1 MTTLLEGDSRVLL
14 EVKGLSKK
22 YGETNVTALDSIDL
36 SLDEGEILGIVGES
50 GAGKTSLLRILRGV
64 EKFDGGVIR
73 FNGLQLEP
81 ESSEGEFLEYQKQ
94 TAIQLQRSFGLWPDS
109 ALDNVVRALRYVE
122 IAEETMPQNEGELRE
137 YRERAME
144 VLKVVGLEKRAE
156 LWSQVLSGGE
166 KQRLIVA
173 RQIARKPKLLLLDEP
188 GTMTDPKS
196 RDELVEALRRARDT
210 YRISIVFASHN
221 PQIHR
226 ALADRAILLEGGRVK
241 DEGKTEKILGEFLSG
256 LEEPLPKVKV
266 EGPMVMRMVG
276 ASKLYELFD
285 YGKVFELA
293 ETSLDFRR
301 GEIVGMVGPSTAG
314 KTVILRMLAGLELPD
329 KGEVLLMHKGEWVT
343 LGKFGRKSL
352 HARTHIGILHQEF
365 DLPYWGRVLDLFAA
379 RLGIKDYKMMEDAL
393 KRAKQVGIREEIV
406 DALSRAA
413 EMTDSDMSAKLREV
427 GLEREVIREL
437 FKSKDPETA
446 KDVALTALHE
456 MGLGP
461 EILDRYVYQL
471 SGGEK
476 IRIALALALVFNPK
490 VLILD
495 EPFGDIDPLTLRRIA
510 NSLKR
515 VKASF
520 RPAIILVSHQLDFV
534 EEVSDR
540 CVLLVEGRVI
550 MVGSPS
556 EVIKH
561 FMEGSGNKV

>member
-1 MTTLLEGDSRVLL
+1 VLL

-22 YGETNVTALDSIDL
+22 YGETNVTALGSIDI
-36 SLDEGEILGIVGES
+36 SLKEGEILGIVGES

-64 EKFDGGVIR
+64 EKFDAGTIT
-73 FNGLQLEP
+73 FNGIELMPGSP
-81 ESSEGEFLEYQKQ
+81 EHDFLEYQKQ

-122 IAEETMPQNEGELRE
+122 IGEESMPQDEGELRD
-137 YRERAME
+137 YRKRAME
-144 VLKVVGLEKRAE
+144 VLRIVGLDERAE

-173 RQIARKPKLLLLDEP
+173 RQIARKPRLLLLDEP

-196 RDELVEALRRARDT
+196 RDDLVVALRRARDA
-210 YRISIVFASHN
+210 YGMSIIFASHN
-221 PQIHR
+221 PHIHR
-226 ALADRAILLEGGRVK
+226 TLADRAMLLEGGRVK
-241 DEGKTEKILGEFLSG
+241 DEGDTGRILDEFLSG
-256 LEEPLPKVKV
+256 LEEQLPKVKI
-266 EGPMVMRMVG
+266 EGPVVLKMEG
-276 ASKLYELFD
+276 ASKIYELFD
-285 YGKVFELA
+285 YGIVFELK
-293 ETSLDFRR
+293 EISLEFRR
-301 GEIVGMVGPSTAG
+301 GEIVGMIGPSTAG

-343 LGKFGRKSL
+343 LGRFGRKSL

-393 KRAKQVGIREEIV
+393 KRAKEVGIREEVV

-413 EMTDSDMSAKLREV
+413 EMTDADMAAKLREV

-437 FKSKDPETA
+437 FRSKDPETA

-461 EILDRYVYQL
+461 EILERYVYQL

-476 IRIALALALVFNPK
+476 IRIALAMALVFNPK

-495 EPFGDIDPLTLRRIA
+495 EPFGDLDPITLRRIA

-534 EEVSDR
+534 EEVSDK
-540 CVLLVEGRVI
+540 CVLLSGGRVI
-550 MVGSPS
+550 MVGTPS
-556 EVIKH
+556 DVINR
-561 FMEGSGNKV
+561 FMEENVGEA